1 MKKILRSKKGFTLM
15 EVIVVLI
22 IIAVL
27 AAALIPSF
35 IGFINQSRAA
45 TDISA
50 ARVGMT
56 AAQVEVTHMVAAGLT
71 PNSADIISKARFRE
85 AVAADTTGY
94 PNFSLITF
102 DTANQHVTGLTY
114 VGTRYTVVIS
124 QTGTDYAANTTP
136 PVTPP

>member
-1 MKKILRSKKGFTLM
+1 MKKILKNKKGFTLM

-35 IGFINQSRAA
+35 IGFVNQSRAA

-56 AAQVEVTHMVAAGLT
+56 AAQIELTHIVGGGSTFTADSQILT
-71 PNSADIISKARFRE
+71 SPRFIE
-85 AVAADTTGY
+85 AVNADTQGVGS
-94 PNFSLITF
+94 FSTF
-102 DTANQHVTGLTY
+102 TVDGPGTHITGLSYIGELY
-114 VGTRYTVVIS
+114 VVTIS
-124 QTGTDYAANTTP
+124 PTGTNYVRKT
-136 PVTPP
+136 

>member
-1 MKKILRSKKGFTLM
+1 MKKILKNKKGFTLM

-45 TDISA
+45 EDIAA

-56 AAQVEVTHMVAAGLT
+56 AGQVEVTYAWAATGEA
-71 PNSADIISKARFRE
+71 PESEDIVTSQRFID
-85 AVAADTTGY
+85 AVAPDTQGA
-94 PNFSLITF
+94 NSFSGFEVST
-102 DTANQHVTGLTY
+102 NGQVTGLTY
-114 VGTRYTVVIS
+114 EGKMYTITIS
-124 QTGTDYAANTTP
+124 EEYGVEYAPNT
-136 PVTPP
+136 

>member
-1 MKKILRSKKGFTLM
+1 MKKILKNKKGFTLM

-35 IGFINQSRAA
+35 IGFVNQSRAA

-56 AAQVEVTHMVAAGLT
+56 AAQVELTHMVAAGVT
-71 PNSADIISKARFRE
+71 PDSETILGKQRFID
-85 AVAADTTGY
+85 AVTADTTGAAS
-94 PNFSLITF
+94 FSTITF
-102 DTANQHVTGLTY
+102 DSPPNHVTGLTY
-114 VGTRYTVVIS
+114 IGTRYIVTIS
-124 QTGTDYAANTTP
+124 PTGTDYALKPTTP
-136 PVTPP
+136 